1 MERSYSQLLF
11 EPPILGENQEMA
23 PATPLGVGGVQLWG
37 TNVPLGGPNLYHY
50 ETSRFAHT
58 QSERSKKNFFF
69 KGHFGASIDP
79 GSPIGIFLKLFL

>member
-11 EPPILGENQEMA
+11 EPPILVENQEMA

-37 TNVPLGGPNLYHY
+37 TNVPLGDPNLYHY

-58 QSERSKKNFFF
+58 RAEQSEKTSFFRV
-69 KGHFGASIDP
+69 I
-79 GSPIGIFLKLFL
+79 LKAPQILVPP

>member
-11 EPPILGENQEMA
+11 EPPILVENQERA

-58 QSERSKKNFFF
+58 RAERSEKTSFFRV
-69 KGHFGASIDP
+69 I
-79 GSPIGIFLKLFL
+79 LKAPQILVPP

>member
-23 PATPLGVGGVQLWG
+23 PATPPLGVGGVQLLG

-50 ETSRFAHT
+50 ETSRFAQT
-58 QSERSKKNFFF
+58 PGERSKKNLFF
-69 KGHFGASIDP
+69 
-79 GSPIGIFLKLFL
+79 